1 MLSSTSLQAAL
12 LACLA
17 ATTLAVPTSLTNSDP
32 AVADPLVKRDSWC
45 ISWYE
50 DVGCTSPL
58 GTQCG
63 GEDSAPQSCT
73 AIGFNDE
80 TTVKSIDWQPVPGS
94 VLALYEGDQCA
105 LGSNLEL
112 FSDQDNGCQAV
123 IYDVKYFSVGK
134 N

>member
-1 MLSSTSLQAAL
+1 MLSSTSIQAAL

-17 ATTLAVPTSLTNSDP
+17 ATTLAVPTSLANSGP
-32 AVADPLVKRDSWC
+32 TVADPLVKRDSWC

-63 GEDSAPQSCT
+63 GENSEPQPCT
-73 AIGFNDE
+73 TIGFNDE

-94 VLALYEGDQCA
+94 FLALSEGDQCA
-105 LGSNLEL
+105 SSFPLQL
-112 FSDQDNGCQAV
+112 FSDQDNGCQA
-123 IYDVKYFSVGK
+123 ILYDMKYFSVSK